1 MANATSN
8 VDAVLADL
16 RAIVHGFDFETV
28 IEDKTLGEDLAG
40 IIADG
45 IAARSID
52 EERGAEQSWDANESK
67 YADWKEKKYNVR
79 KPNIRT
85 GQMLS
90 IESLLGG
97 TIVTTHEVQ
106 MLYGLGE
113 APTRSSASDY
123 FDPKTDGSITDIE
136 KAYFCSASRP
146 FYELD
151 DTIANAVFDRIGEA
165 LTQYLARA

>member
-1 MANATSN
+1 MATATSN

-16 RAIVHGFDFETV
+16 KAIVHGFDFERV
-28 IEDKTLGEDLAG
+28 VEDKTLGEDLAG

-52 EERGAEQSWDANESK
+52 EERGATVGWDANAPD

-79 KPNIRT
+79 KPNVRT

-90 IESLLGG
+90 IQSLLGM
-97 TIVTTHEVQ
+97 TTVSTHEVQ

-123 FDPKTDGSITDIE
+123 FNPKTDGSITDIE
-136 KAYFCSASRP
+136 KAYFCSATRP

-151 DTIANAVFDRIGEA
+151 DTIANAVFDRIEQA